1 MVLYYV
7 IEPYKEKKKMPETK
21 NSWDKQEMETN
32 RAYNAFLTYRDMGA
46 LRSLPK
52 AAGIFYNVENISVS
66 SGKVRG
72 FYKWSSK
79 HNWVSR
85 CSDFDIEEERL
96 RIEQKR
102 KDIREMDRRQAKDG
116 MEMSKIGMYSIKLH
130 ATDDPPK
137 DRNGNTI
144 TPKIP
149 VPESTRLFTEGI
161 KAERIA
167 RGEVTEISGH
177 KGEIKTI
184 LEVRYE
190 EDIKA
195 PKKEDGRN

>member
-1 MVLYYV
+1 
-7 IEPYKEKKKMPETK
+7 MPERK
-21 NSWDKQEMETN
+21 NSWDKQESETN
-32 RAYNAFLTYRDMGA
+32 RAYNAFLTYRNMGA

-52 AAGIFYNVENISVS
+52 AARVFYNVENISET

-72 FYKWSSK
+72 FYKWSSLY
-79 HNWVSR
+79 NWVAR
-85 CSDFDIEEERL
+85 CSDFDIEEEQL

-116 MEMSKIGMYSIKLH
+116 MEMSKIGMYNIKLH

-137 DRNGNTI
+137 DKHGLTI
-144 TPKIP
+144 QPKIP

-161 KAERIA
+161 KAERLA

-177 KGEIKTI
+177 KGEIKTVI
-184 LEVRYE
+184 EVRYE
-190 EDIKA
+190 ED
-195 PKKEDGRN
+195 KEKSKEEDKQ